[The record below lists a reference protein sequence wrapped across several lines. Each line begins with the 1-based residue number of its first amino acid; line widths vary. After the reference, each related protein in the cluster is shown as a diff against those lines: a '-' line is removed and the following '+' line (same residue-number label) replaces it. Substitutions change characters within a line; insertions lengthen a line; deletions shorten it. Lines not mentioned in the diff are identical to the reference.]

1 MVLKIML
8 DKIEISINKNYYT
21 IKYNNYLKRT
31 TESSNICAILNKDYG
46 PLIKYTKK
54 GNDLILNFQK
64 ITIVIKSIRN
74 IKKADNDLTLYDYL
88 SSFKNSQLLK
98 LVK

>member
-1 MVLKIML
+1 ML

-46 PLIKYTKK
+46 PLISYTKK
-54 GNDLILNFQK
+54 GND
-64 ITIVIKSIRN
+64 S
-74 IKKADNDLTLYDYL
+74 
-88 SSFKNSQLLK
+88 
-98 LVK
+98 

>member
-1 MVLKIML
+1 ML

-46 PLIKYTKK
+46 PLISYTKK

-74 IKKADNDLTLYDYL
+74 IKKAGNDLTLYDYL